1 MNLKQ
6 LYYFS
11 TLAKLEH
18 YTKAAAILS
27 ITQPSLSH
35 AISELEKELGANL
48 FEKHGRNIRLTKY
61 GRLFL
66 HYVDRAL
73 HEIETGQ
80 KKLRDLAS
88 PSQGI
93 IELAFIY
100 SLGPHFVPNLIQAFS
115 SQEKFKD
122 VSFTFSQGTTS
133 EMMKGLKDGKFDLAF
148 SLPVDDEPE
157 IEFTPLI
164 HQEMVLIA
172 PYDHPLAVNNS
183 VDLKDT
189 VQYPYILFNE
199 KNDFRRVTNQLFDHV
214 GIIPK
219 IACEVEEDNTIAGL
233 VTVNYGIAIMPRIL
247 SLKHLNVK
255 MLHIQNQLPEQY
267 ISLAR
272 MKNRYLCPT
281 TEFFQEFALQY
292 SKHSFVLALQ

>member
-6 LYYFS
+6 LHYFS
-11 TLAKLEH
+11 VLARYEH
-18 YTKAAAILS
+18 YTNAAAHLS

-35 AISELEKELGANL
+35 SISQLEKELGILL

-61 GRLFL
+61 GKLFL

-73 HEIETGQ
+73 NEIENGE
-80 KKLRDLAS
+80 KKLRDLTS

-100 SLGPHFVPNLIQAFS
+100 TLGPHFIPNLIQSFS
-115 SQEKFKD
+115 NQEEFRN
-122 VSFTFSQGTTS
+122 VTFTFSQGTTS
-133 EMMKGLKDGKFDLAF
+133 ELIQGLKDGKVDLAF
-148 SLPVDDEPE
+148 SLDDESEPG

-164 HQEMVLIA
+164 HQEMVLIV
-172 PYDHPLAVNNS
+172 PYDHPLANENS
-183 VDLKDT
+183 IDLKDT

-199 KNDFRRVTNQLFDHV
+199 KNDFRRIIDNVFDHV
-214 GIIPK
+214 GITPK
-219 IACEVEEDNTIAGL
+219 IACEVKEDNAIAGL

-255 MLHIQNQLPEQY
+255 VLHIKNHLPIHY
-267 ISLAR
+267 IYAAR
-272 MKNRYLCPT
+272 VKNRYPCPT
-281 TEFFQEFALQY
+281 TEIFQEFAIEYCKQP
-292 SKHSFVLALQ
+292 FI